1 LPASIIAIVNYR
13 SAMPG
18 NVHGM
23 TEPSETTPQ
32 APQAMPQPP
41 TAPPYPYPYPSP
53 YQGGQYP
60 GGYPPAPPQPYAGYA
75 PPPTGPRNGLGV
87 AALVIAIVG
96 LVSSFTVAGGII
108 LGIVAVV
115 IGFAARG
122 RAKRGEANN
131 GGVALAGIILGF
143 IAIVIGLVFIV
154 IYAYAFKEVGA
165 GDYFDCL
172 SKAGSDQ
179 SAQRQCEDQ
188 FRQSVEDRFS
198 VTLTPTP

>member
-1 LPASIIAIVNYR
+1 
-13 SAMPG
+13 
-18 NVHGM
+18 M
-23 TEPSETTPQ
+23 TEPSETNPQ
-32 APQAMPQPP
+32 APQPTPAPP
-41 TAPPYPYPYPSP
+41 SAPPYPYPYPNP
-53 YQGGQYP
+53 YQGGAYP
-60 GGYPPAPPQPYAGYA
+60 GGYPPAPPQPYGGYT

-122 RAKRGEANN
+122 RVRRGEANN

-143 IAIVIGLVFIV
+143 IAIIIGLVFIV
-154 IYAYAFKEVGA
+154 IYVYAFKEVGA

-179 SAQRQCEDQ
+179 AAQRQCEDQ